1 VPWAISE
8 TAPISANNFRFFVR
22 VGAMPNMPIPAA
34 ASSINTINADIRNV
48 LLRYFINYFECMSM
62 LQTNATTHHVLWAID
77 YTTMVAK
84 EKAG

>member
-1 VPWAISE
+1 
-8 TAPISANNFRFFVR
+8 
-22 VGAMPNMPIPAA
+22 
-34 ASSINTINADIRNV
+34 
-48 LLRYFINYFECMSM
+48 MSM